1 MFDPI
6 LKIIEIAESTQDE
19 ARKLALSGSPAG
31 TSIVAIVQTEGRG
44 RCGSKWFSP
53 PGKNLAM
60 SVILR
65 PKMEPRDAP
74 MLGMLFSIAVADILD
89 KLCHPFRTS
98 VKWPNDVLVQDKKIA
113 GILSEG
119 QITNGCVDFV
129 VLGLG
134 LNLNS
139 LEEDFPSNLTESL
152 TSCSILTGLTFNLRE
167 VGMSILIRLR
177 ELTGRFE
184 IEGAGFVPRLW
195 QRRWLHKDQRICRDG
210 VEGTAIG
217 VDDDGALLVETPD
230 GSWVKISSGEVCL
243 QRPCPEKKVF
253 NRDLPCIEKS

>member
-1 MFDPI
+1 
-6 LKIIEIAESTQDE
+6 
-19 ARKLALSGSPAG
+19 
-31 TSIVAIVQTEGRG
+31 
-44 RCGSKWFSP
+44 
-53 PGKNLAM
+53 
-60 SVILR
+60 
-65 PKMEPRDAP
+65 
-74 MLGMLFSIAVADILD
+74 
-89 KLCHPFRTS
+89 
-98 VKWPNDVLVQDKKIA
+98 
-113 GILSEG
+113 
-119 QITNGCVDFV
+119 VDFV

-139 LEEDFPSNLTESL
+139 LEEDFPLNLTESL

-217 VDDDGALLVETPD
+217 IDDDGALLVETPD

-243 QRPCPEKKVF
+243 QRPCPAKKVF